1 MVIYRNVQII
11 GQTGENKYAVQHKS
25 AKSAYLLAA
34 DSSFICPNVVVCL
47 LFLVGVQVEKSLLT
61 AC

>member
-34 DSSFICPNVVVCL
+34 DSSSIRANVVSC
-47 LFLVGVQVEKSLLT
+47 G
-61 AC
+61 

>member
-34 DSSFICPNVVVCL
+34 DSSSISPNVVVICL
-47 LFLVGVQVEKSLLT
+47 LSVIKLEN